1 MIFFTYLRHYF
12 LVYIHVYTLLLFFP
26 YLTCSTQQ
34 ALNIT
39 THVLKTGGHFVAKIF
54 RGKDV
59 QLLYSQLSLFF
70 EKVSCCKPRSSR
82 NSSIGKLLYFLQIS
96 RVIARKRLQGEG
108 EYLDIQCTH
117 PSIILSF
124 SFHLQRRL

>member
-1 MIFFTYLRHYF
+1 M
-12 LVYIHVYTLLLFFP
+12 
-26 YLTCSTQQ
+26 
-34 ALNIT
+34 
-39 THVLKTGGHFVAKIF
+39 AKIF

-82 NSSIGKLLYFLQIS
+82 NSSIGKLSYFYQIS
-96 RVIARKRLQGEG
+96 RVVFAHKSLQGEG
-108 EYLDIQCTH
+108 EYLDIQCTY